1 CPVENSMSEKWV
13 FEKTCCPRRGITNCQ
28 CPKNRVSLNLD
39 VYSMG
44 YILGSLDK
52 SAQTGANQS
61 ILKGFMK

>member
-44 YILGSLDK
+44 YILVNSLK
-52 SAQTGANQS
+52 SSKN
-61 ILKGFMK
+61 IEKHKV